1 MNKENKTWDKFQMQT
16 VEGKT
21 VAFIGVG
28 DIAQHS
34 ARGLQSLFHMKI
46 NILKRSKPRNDFK
59 LPEIEAKKWYYY
71 AKSEENY
78 NNVYENADYA
88 ICSLQRTTETVDFL
102 GENNVD

>member
-59 LPEIEAKKWYYY
+59 LPEIETK
-71 AKSEENY
+71 NGITMP
-78 NNVYENADYA
+78 N
-88 ICSLQRTTETVDFL
+88 QRKITIMYTKMRIMQFVLFKGRL
-102 GENNVD
+102 RQLIS